1 MVEWCMP
8 LVERWNPVGLNI
20 KNPETDG
27 LIRELAALKGV
38 SLTTAVTLAVRGEVE
53 REKAIRFAHGQTHR
67 KSRMDLLREYSDKS
81 APLFADGQSGND
93 LINDLY
99 DEETGLPK

>member
-1 MVEWCMP
+1 MS
-8 LVERWNPVGLNI
+8 LNI
-20 KNPETDG
+20 KNAETDG

-53 REKAIRFAHGQTHR
+53 REKAIRDESNKPGK
-67 KSRMDLLREYSDKS
+67 KSRFDLLKEYSETC
-81 APLFADGQSGND
+81 APLFQDGRSGND

-99 DEETGLPK
+99 DDETGLPK

>member
-1 MVEWCMP
+1 M
-8 LVERWNPVGLNI
+8 GLNI

-53 REKAIRFAHGQTHR
+53 REKAIRMSSGEAKR
-67 KSRMDLLREYSDKS
+67 KSRLELLREYSETC
-81 APLFADGQSGND
+81 APLFPEGRSGNQ
-93 LINDLY
+93 LIDDLY
-99 DEETGLPK
+99 DEQTGLPK

>member
-1 MVEWCMP
+1 M
-8 LVERWNPVGLNI
+8 GLNI

-53 REKAIRFAHGQTHR
+53 REKAIRMTNDEANR
-67 KSRMDLLREYSDKS
+67 KSRLELLREYSKTF
-81 APLFADGQSGND
+81 APLFPDGRSGSD
-93 LINDLY
+93 LIDDLY